1 MKVSGNQNIL
11 FFQNSILPENGGVP
25 RVSDIITKELIKRGY
40 NCYFV
45 FYDKDNALY
54 SDEFKLKVDLKGNYE
69 NFEFAILKFVKEK
82 SIKIIVCQNTYFSSY
97 IRVFK
102 QIKKMFPPV
111 QLFCFLHASPDYW
124 QFSSKEKIAL
134 SSKRFII
141 NIFKKIAKKV
151 VFSFYNPY
159 VKTTSALYNLSDKF
173 VLLSESFTDSFL
185 KIYGFE
191 EANNKLFTIPNPL
204 TFNDFSSDVEIG
216 IKQKTVIIVSRL
228 EETQKKIF
236 VALQIWKLLPK
247 ETRNTWKLLIVGTGP
262 DEQAYKKY
270 AEDHALHNVYFEGQ
284 QTDVIRY
291 YREASIFMM
300 TSIWEGL
307 PMSLLEAQQNGVVP
321 IAFDNFSS
329 LYDVVKDGKSGYI
342 IKQNNV
348 MDFTNKLCNLMENPN
363 LRRQM
368 AYNSVESSKSYHVAN
383 IVDKWEQLF
392 STNQNNRLSVI

>member
-1 MKVSGNQNIL
+1 MKLAGNQNIL
-11 FFQNSILPENGGVP
+11 FFQNSILPANGGVP
-25 RVSDIITKELIKRGY
+25 RVSDIISKELTKRGY

-45 FYDKDNALY
+45 YYDKDNAQY
-54 SDEFKLKVDLKGNYE
+54 PEEFKLKVDLKGSYE
-69 NFEFAILKFVKEK
+69 TFEFAILKFVKEK
-82 SIKIIVCQNTYFSSY
+82 SINAIVCQNTYFYSY

-124 QFSSKEKIAL
+124 QFSSREKIAL
-134 SSKRFII
+134 SSKRLLLSIV
-141 NIFKKIAKKV
+141 KKISKKV

-173 VLLSESFTDSFL
+173 VLLSDSFTDPFL
-185 KIYGFE
+185 KIYGFK

-204 TFNDFSSDVEIG
+204 TFNNFSSDLEIRT
-216 IKQKTVIIVSRL
+216 KQKTVIIVSRL
-228 EETQKKIF
+228 EESQKKIF

-247 ETRNTWKLLIVGTGP
+247 DTRNSWKLLIVGTGP
-262 DEQAYKKY
+262 DELAYKKY
-270 AEDHALHNVYFEGQ
+270 AEEHDLHNVYFEGQ

-291 YREASIFMM
+291 YQEASIFMM

-329 LYDVVKDGKSGYI
+329 LYDVVMDGKNGYI
-342 IKQNNV
+342 VKQNDITN
-348 MDFTNKLCNLMENPN
+348 FTHKLCNLMENQT

-368 AYNSVESSKSYHVAN
+368 AYNAVESSKSYHVSN
-383 IVDKWEQLF
+383 IVDKWEELF
-392 STNQNNRLSVI
+392 NSTPNNRLSVI

>member
-1 MKVSGNQNIL
+1 MKALGNKNIL
-11 FFQNSILPENGGVP
+11 FFQNSVLPANGGVA

-54 SDEFKLKVDLKGNYE
+54 SDEFKLKVDLKDNYE
-69 NFEFAILKFVKEK
+69 TCEAAILKFVKEN
-82 SIKIIVCQNTYFSSY
+82 SIKIIVCQNTYAPY

-102 QIKKMFPPV
+102 QIKRMFPPV

-124 QFSSKEKIAL
+124 QFSSKERITL
-134 SSKRFII
+134 SSKRFVL
-141 NIFKKIAKKV
+141 NTVKKIAKKV

-159 VKTTSALYNLSDKF
+159 IKTTSALYNLSDRF

-204 TFNDFSSDVEIG
+204 TFNNFSSNNEIDT
-216 IKQKTVIIVSRL
+216 KKKTVIIVSRL
-228 EETQKKIF
+228 EESQKRIF

-247 ETRNTWKLLIVGTGP
+247 ETRNTWKLKIIGTGP
-262 DEQAYKKY
+262 DELAYKNY
-270 AEDHALHNVYFEGQ
+270 AEEHALHNVDFEGQ

-329 LYDVVKDGKSGYI
+329 LYDVVIDGKSGYI
-342 IKQNNV
+342 IKQNDI
-348 MDFTNKLCNLMENPN
+348 MDFTHKLCNLMEDQN

-368 AYNSVESSKSYHVAN
+368 AYNAVESSKSYHVSN

-392 STNQNNRLSVI
+392 ITNQNNRLSVI